1 MYFVYILCDKPK
13 GRLYTGFT
21 NDVLRRNLEHIAGVR
36 SRYAHDRGIFWLV
49 HLEVYGEHKIALARE
64 YAIKGLSRKG
74 RIALIEQ
81 HNPGWK
87 CYLPQLLPA
96 ADGAKVFA

>member
-1 MYFVYILCDKPK
+1 MYFVYILCDQPK

-21 NDVLRRNLEHIAGVR
+21 NDMLRRNLEHIAGVR
-36 SRYAHDRGIFWLV
+36 SRYAHDRGIFQLV
-49 HLEVYGEHKIALARE
+49 HLEVYGDHKTALTRE
-64 YAIKGLSRKG
+64 YEIKRLSRRE

-87 CYLPQLLPA
+87 RYIPQLLPLA
-96 ADGAKVFA
+96 STSSAN